1 MKHNKLFFTIPL
13 GFILTL
19 VMLTQASAQPEN
31 YDIYVV
37 NVKSGNTERITFI
50 DDADAGEFNPSFSNN
65 GKKVAHDVVGGPAPL
80 GHSIYIT
87 DVNSGVST
95 LLDGADGGN
104 DASWSPNGKYIAF
117 DRGPAGDLNIYI
129 VPASGGTRTL
139 VRENAVDP
147 EWSNSSKRLVFID
160 ITDGSVR
167 TAKLNGGSETVVASN
182 GSNPSWSP
190 NGKYIAYT
198 DGDNIFKISVNQSGE
213 PQGSPVQ
220 LTNDDGG
227 VFNQQPSWS
236 NNSKTIV
243 FHSNRE
249 SGDTDLWT
257 ISASGGTPLLLA
269 GLADNG
275 DFDPC
280 YSKNGKYVA
289 YAGFTSVNSS
299 NDQKNVTKVSTIEN
313 SVPTQ
318 FSLNQNFPNPFNPST
333 LIQYTI
339 PNASNIKIE
348 IFNITGE
355 SVATLVDGFK
365 SEGYYEVSFNASDLP
380 SGMYL
385 YRISAGTFV
394 QTRKMILM
402 R

>member
-1 MKHNKLFFTIPL
+1 MKHHKLFFTIPL

-19 VMLTQASAQPEN
+19 VMLTQTSAQTGS
-31 YDIYVV
+31 YDIYIVS
-37 NVKSGNTERITFI
+37 VKSGNTERVTFI
-50 DDADAGEFNPSFSNN
+50 DDADEYNPSFSNN
-65 GKKVAHDVVGGPAPL
+65 GKKVAHDVVGGTAPL

-95 LLDGADGGN
+95 LLAGGEGGN
-104 DASWSPNGKYIAF
+104 DASWSPNGQYIAF
-117 DRGPAGDLNIYI
+117 DRIPVGDPNIYT
-129 VPASGGTRTL
+129 VPANGGTPTL

-147 EWSNSSKRLVFID
+147 EWSNNSKRLVFTD

-167 TAKLNGGSETVVASN
+167 TVNLNGGSETVVATFGIN
-182 GSNPSWSP
+182 ASWSA

-198 DGDNIFKISVNQSGE
+198 DGDNIFKISVRQSGE
-213 PQGSPVQ
+213 PKGIPVQ
-220 LTNDDGG
+220 LTNDGAG

-243 FHSNRE
+243 FHSNRV
-249 SGDTDLWT
+249 SGDFDLWT
-257 ISASGGTPLLLA
+257 VSASGGTPSLLA
-269 GLADNG
+269 GLADYG
-275 DFDPC
+275 DFDPS

-289 YAGFTSVNSS
+289 YSGFTIPVPSASK
-299 NDQKNVTKVSTIEN
+299 KNGTTASASEN
-313 SVPTQ
+313 SVPTH

-339 PNASNIKIE
+339 PNASNVKIE

-365 SEGYYEVSFNASDLP
+365 SEGYYEVSFNAGDLP

-402 R
+402 K